1 MDVVTAIKRL
11 EFLGQEFLI
20 WLWFMAERQGG
31 VIRLPDGSVVG
42 IEPIN
47 VMTLASGQGPTG
59 FTVACRGRQ
68 VDSPETR
75 VALQQGRRLTRAG
88 FRVRTDQAAWHLTL
102 DAATGA
108 LTGVR
113 PAPDPEHDD
122 DSDEDLLARL
132 LKIRDLAAVLD
143 SLLKMFLAIRLDE
156 RWEGEELP
164 ALRRWIAS
172 G

>member
-11 EFLGQEFLI
+11 EFVGQEFLI
-20 WLWFMAERQGG
+20 WLWFTAERQDG
-31 VIRLPDGSVVG
+31 VIRLPDGSAVG

-47 VMTLASGQGPTG
+47 VMTLASGQGAAG
-59 FTVACRGRQ
+59 FTVACRGRR
-68 VDSPETR
+68 VDTPESR

-88 FRVRTDQAAWHLTL
+88 FSIRTDQAAWHLSI
-102 DAATGA
+102 DAATGT

-113 PAPDPEHDD
+113 PAPDPERDD
-122 DSDEDLLARL
+122 DSDEDVLTRL
-132 LKIRDLAAVLD
+132 LKIRDLTAVLD

-164 ALRRWIAS
+164 ALRHWIAR